1 MKNEMKVPYVY
12 AHPEPKSFNAAL
24 KDTAL
29 DALKEKGHVADIP
42 TPLSK
47 IR

>member
-1 MKNEMKVPYVY
+1 MKNEMKVLYIY

-29 DALKEKGHVADIP
+29 DALKKKGM
-42 TPLSK
+42 K
-47 IR
+47 